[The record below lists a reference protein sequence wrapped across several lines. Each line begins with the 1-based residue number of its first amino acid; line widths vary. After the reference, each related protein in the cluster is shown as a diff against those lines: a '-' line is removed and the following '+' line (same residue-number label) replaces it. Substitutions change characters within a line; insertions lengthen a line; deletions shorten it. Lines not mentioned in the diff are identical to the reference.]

1 MAKINIQPMG
11 TRVLIKP
18 LEQESKTSSGLLLPE
33 TAKEKPQTGLVLAIG
48 DDEEIKLK
56 VNDKV
61 LFAKYSGTEFKMD
74 GTEYLLLELETKI
87 FFDLDAVE
95 ADHDSSTNVDNR
107 YTLLARA
114 AHHVTSCSWIAAD
127 IYVLKLDAFLA
138 KILFCHIAKR
148 TSRCAENSYSRLR
161 FGFCHCYPC

>member
-33 TAKEKPQTGLVLAIG
+33 TAKEKPQTGLVVAIG

-74 GTEYLLLELETKI
+74 GSEYLLLEAN
-87 FFDLDAVE
+87 DV
-95 ADHDSSTNVDNR
+95 
-107 YTLLARA
+107 
-114 AHHVTSCSWIAAD
+114 
-127 IYVLKLDAFLA
+127 LA
-138 KILFCHIAKR
+138 KFL
-148 TSRCAENSYSRLR
+148 NN
-161 FGFCHCYPC
+161 